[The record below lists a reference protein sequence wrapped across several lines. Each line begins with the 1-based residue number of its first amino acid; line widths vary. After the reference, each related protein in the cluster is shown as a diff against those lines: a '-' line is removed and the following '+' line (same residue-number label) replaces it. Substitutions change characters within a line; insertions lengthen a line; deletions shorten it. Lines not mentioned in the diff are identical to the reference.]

1 MASIPFLSPFFSI
14 KFQQVLDIPRDQTP
28 ILPTLIKFGTITR
41 KRGRTVVIRASFN
54 AAQPVIRL
62 TGTRGSLSSGGQCSL
77 VLIIKNTR
85 VVDTI

>member
-62 TGTRGSLSSGGQCSL
+62 TGTR
-77 VLIIKNTR
+77 
-85 VVDTI
+85 VVPHHRAASAH